1 MKLFLCIAYCIL
13 LGGCGKNVDP
23 ERSSTDLFN
32 DGWLFVRSD
41 SQPASIRPDKMEKVI
56 LPHTPRLEPLTV
68 NNQWQ
73 GICYYAKKF
82 MLPEALKGKLLFI
95 RFDGAM
101 NVADVWLNGKH
112 LLTHTGGYLPFT
124 VPLNSALETEAENT
138 LLVRLDNRDNK
149 ITGPKPLRLLDFC
162 TYGGL
167 YRNVW
172 LISKDSL
179 YITDP
184 VSRKEG
190 GIFVHASA
198 LSEEKADLHIRTNIA
213 NFFTGN
219 KRADSEYEI
228 HDPSGRIVS
237 SYREMLSIR
246 SKEDTTLNVVCQLK
260 RPVLWSPESPSLYT
274 LNINVRQR
282 NRLMDSEKVR
292 FGIRDL
298 KITSE
303 GLWLNG
309 KKRFLRGVNR
319 HQEYPYIGYALSD
332 EAQYRDVRKIKEAG
346 FDYVRLS
353 HYPQSPA
360 FLEACDEMGVLVLD
374 AILGWQYFGD
384 SLFIEHAL
392 HSARELIRRDR
403 NHPSLLAWELSINE
417 TPMPSTFT
425 KAVNQIAREEF
436 PYPDCYTAGWI
447 RNAYSIYIEA
457 RQHRHDLYPSQ
468 PLLVSEYGDW
478 EYYAQNAGFHQNNW
492 KDLLPEERSS
502 RQPRFSGEKRLLQQA
517 RNIQEAH
524 NDNLKT
530 PAFAD
535 GYWAMFDYNR
545 GYADDI
551 EYSGIMD
558 ITRIPKFSYYF
569 FRSQRTTPDVLFIAS
584 YWQPGESQQVRVFG
598 NCEEVELYV
607 DDLLVERRKPDTDI
621 FSSQLTH
628 PPFTFNVSCKK
639 PGTVKAVGFRKGKV
653 VSEHKVTTAGKH
665 THLKLVVD
673 ESGIAPARND
683 VVFVYALICDKQGSL
698 VHSASDSIIFHI
710 EGAQLCSPA
719 FLQAEAGIATALIRT
734 GNMPGHIRISAEAKG
749 MPQADKEIIIE

>member
-1 MKLFLCIAYCIL
+1 MKLFLYIAYCIL
-13 LGGCGKNVDP
+13 LGGCGKNVDTG
-23 ERSSTDLFN
+23 RSSTDLFN

-82 MLPEALKGKLLFI
+82 MLPQALKGKLLFI

-213 NFFTGN
+213 NFFMGN
-219 KRADSEYEI
+219 RRADIEYEI

-237 SYREMLSIR
+237 SHREMLSIR

-260 RPVLWSPESPSLYT
+260 GPVLWSPESPSLYT

-282 NRLMDSEKVR
+282 NRLMESEKVR

-298 KITSE
+298 KITPE

-332 EAQYRDVRKIKEAG
+332 EAQYRDARKIKEAG

-360 FLEACDEMGVLVLD
+360 FLEACDEMGILVLD

-425 KAVNQIAREEF
+425 KAINQIAREEF
-436 PYPDCYTAGWI
+436 PYPGCYTAGWI

-524 NDNLKT
+524 NDNLRT

-621 FSSQLTH
+621 FSSQLAH

-653 VSEHKVTTAGKH
+653 VSEHKVTTAGKPS
-665 THLKLVVD
+665 HLKLVID

-683 VVFVYALICDKQGSL
+683 VVFVYALICDEQGSL

-749 MPQADKEIIIE
+749 MQQADKEIIIE